1 MAKYKIPTI
10 LGILILLVSLGVG
23 VWLVKSERLALFPK
37 AAAEFTP
44 KQVRVASVTES
55 GFTVSWVTDEA
66 TVGLLKL
73 GKTADKLDQV
83 WGDDRDQKSGT
94 VGSSETHYMT
104 VKNLQPT
111 TSYWFSLGSGP
122 GRVMYDNQGKPYQ
135 VTTAGVVAT
144 KPAADTA
151 YGTVVDASGRPAG
164 GAIVY
169 VQLPGAVPL
178 SSLVQDN
185 GNWAVAVATARTS
198 DLKSYAVY
206 DAQTTQVEILVQ
218 AGSRGSATATVATGN
233 DAPVPAITLGKNLDF
248 RVAQT
253 SGSGTPAERGQSPA
267 GPASS
272 QFSVM
277 PVSPATETAAVTLM
291 NPAQDNTVVTATQ
304 PAFKGKGPAGEK
316 LTITVNSPTT
326 YTGTV
331 TVKPDGNWDWT
342 PPAGLEPGTHTIT
355 ISFLDDQ
362 GVTQTLKR
370 TFVVAAAGP
379 AVGGVPSFT
388 ASPSATATPTATPRV
403 SLPSTASGV
412 PTSGVAT
419 PTLIMLMLG
428 GGLLTL
434 GVFWQMRYQL

>member
-23 VWLVKSERLALFPK
+23 VWLVKSERLALFPR

-83 WGDDRDQKSGT
+83 WGDDRDQKSGM
-94 VGSSETHYMT
+94 VGSSETHYVT
-104 VKNLQPT
+104 VKNLQPA

-122 GRVMYDNQGKPYQ
+122 GRVMYDNQGQPYQ

-144 KPAADTA
+144 KPVADTA
-151 YGTVVDASGRPAG
+151 YGTVVDAAGKAAG

-198 DLKSYAVY
+198 DLKSYATY
-206 DAQTTQVEILVQ
+206 DPQTTQVEILVQ

-253 SGSGTPAERGQSPA
+253 PPAAGQTA
-267 GPASS
+267 GATESS
-272 QFSVM
+272 KFSVA
-277 PVSPATETAAVTLM
+277 PETQVQLVTLV

-304 PAFKGKGPAGEK
+304 PTFKGKGPAGEK

-342 PPAGLEPGTHTIT
+342 PPAALSAGTHTIT

-379 AVGGVPSFT
+379 AVGGLPSFT

-412 PTSGVAT
+412 PKSGVAM

-428 GGLLTL
+428 GGMLTL
-434 GVFWQMRYQL
+434 GVFWQWRYQV

>member
-23 VWLVKSERLALFPK
+23 VWLVKSERLALWPK

-44 KQVRVASVTES
+44 KQVRIASVTES

-73 GKTADKLDQV
+73 GKTADKLDQI

-94 VGSSETHYMT
+94 VGSSETHYVT
-104 VKNLQPT
+104 VKNLQPAS
-111 TSYWFSLGSGP
+111 SYWFSLGSGP
-122 GRVMYDNQGKPYQ
+122 GRVMYDNQGQPYQ
-135 VTTAGVVAT
+135 VTTAGVVAA
-144 KPAADTA
+144 KPSADTA
-151 YGTVVDASGRPAG
+151 YGTVVDANGRPAG

-169 VQLPGAVPL
+169 VQLPGAVPV

-185 GNWAVAVATARTS
+185 GNWAVALATARTS
-198 DLKSYAVY
+198 DLKSYAAY

-218 AGSRGSATATVATGN
+218 AGSRGSATATVETGN
-233 DAPVPAITLGKNLDF
+233 DAPVPAITLGKNFDF
-248 RVAQT
+248 RAAQT
-253 SGSGTPAERGQSPA
+253 PPTPPTA
-267 GPASS
+267 GGATESS
-272 QFSVM
+272 KFSVT
-277 PVSPATETAAVTLM
+277 PETQAQPVTLI

-331 TVKPDGNWDWT
+331 TVKPDGSWDWT

-370 TFVVAAAGP
+370 TFVVAAAAGP
-379 AVGGVPSFT
+379 AIGGVPAFT

-412 PTSGVAT
+412 PKSGVAT

-428 GGLLTL
+428 GGMLTL
-434 GVFWQMRYQL
+434 GVFWQWRYQT

>member
-10 LGILILLVSLGVG
+10 LGVLILLVSLGVG

-37 AAAEFTP
+37 AAPEFTP

-55 GFTVSWVTDEA
+55 GFTASWVTDEA
-66 TVGLLKL
+66 TVGLVKV

-94 VGSSETHYMT
+94 VGSSETHYVT
-104 VKNLQPT
+104 VKNLQPA

-122 GRVMYDNQGKPYQ
+122 GRVTYDNQGQPYQ
-135 VTTAGVVAT
+135 VTTAGVVAN

-151 YGTVVDASGRPAG
+151 YGTVMDVSGRPAG

-178 SSLVQDN
+178 SSLVQNN
-185 GNWAVAVATARTS
+185 GNWAIALATARTS
-198 DLKSYAVY
+198 DLKNYATY
-206 DAQTTQVEILVQ
+206 DPQTTQVEILVQ
-218 AGSRGSATATVATGN
+218 AGSQGSATATVETGN
-233 DAPVPAITLGKNLDF
+233 DAPVPVITLGKNHDF

-253 SGSGTPAERGQSPA
+253 PPPTAGQSPA
-267 GPASS
+267 GQAGATESS
-272 QFSVM
+272 KFSVT
-277 PVSPATETAAVTLM
+277 PETQVQLVTLV
-291 NPAQDNTVVTATQ
+291 NPAQDNAVVTATQ

-316 LTITVNSPTT
+316 LTITVNSPTA

-331 TVKPDGNWDWT
+331 TVKPDGTWDWT

-370 TFVVAAAGP
+370 AFVVAAASP
-379 AVGGVPSFT
+379 AVGGLPAFT
-388 ASPSATATPTATPRV
+388 ASPSATATPTAIPRV

-412 PTSGVAT
+412 PKSGVAT

-428 GGLLTL
+428 GGMLTL
-434 GVFWQMRYQL
+434 GVFWQLRYQT

>member
-10 LGILILLVSLGVG
+10 LGILILLVSLGAG

-104 VKNLQPT
+104 VKNLLPA

-122 GRVMYDNQGKPYQ
+122 GRVMYDNQGQPYQ

-151 YGTVVDASGRPAG
+151 YGTVVDAAGKAAG

-198 DLKSYAVY
+198 DLKSYATY

-218 AGSRGSATATVATGN
+218 AGSRGSATATVETGN

-253 SGSGTPAERGQSPA
+253 PPAAGQTA
-267 GPASS
+267 GATESS
-272 QFSVM
+272 KFSVA
-277 PVSPATETAAVTLM
+277 PETQVQLVTLV

-388 ASPSATATPTATPRV
+388 ASSSATATPTATPRV

-434 GVFWQMRYQL
+434 GVFWQMRYQV

>member
-44 KQVRVASVTES
+44 KQVRVTGVTET

-66 TVGLLKL
+66 TVGLVKI

-94 VGSSETHYMT
+94 VGSSETHYVT
-104 VKNLQPT
+104 VKNVQPAT
-111 TSYWFSLGSGP
+111 NYWFVFGSGP
-122 GRVMYDNQGKPYQ
+122 GRVMYDNQGQPYQ

-144 KPAADTA
+144 KPLADAA
-151 YGTVVDASGRPAG
+151 YGTVVDAAGRPAG

-185 GNWAVAVATARTS
+185 GNWAVALATARTS
-198 DLKSYAVY
+198 DLKSYATY
-206 DAQTTQVEILVQ
+206 DAQTTNIEILVQ
-218 AGSRGSATATVATGN
+218 AGSRGSATATIQTGN
-233 DAPVPAITLGKNLDF
+233 DAPVPAITLGKNFDF

-253 SGSGTPAERGQSPA
+253 SET
-267 GPASS
+267 ASATVS
-272 QFSVM
+272 QPVATESSKFSVAS
-277 PVSPATETAAVTLM
+277 PVATATVTLV
-291 NPAQDNTVVTATQ
+291 NPAQDNAVVTATQ
-304 PAFKGKGPAGEK
+304 PAFKGRGPAGEK
-316 LTITVNSPTT
+316 LTVTVNSPTT

-331 TVKPDGNWDWT
+331 TVKPDGSWDWT
-342 PPAGLEPGTHTIT
+342 PPAGLTPGTHTIT
-355 ISFLDDQ
+355 IGFLDDQ

-379 AVGGVPSFT
+379 AVGGLPSFT
-388 ASPSATATPTATPRV
+388 ASSSATATPTAIPRV

-428 GGLLTL
+428 GGILTL
-434 GVFWQMRYQL
+434 GVFWQLRYQT